1 MLNYV
6 ITAIETAIMMTI
18 MLLPEA
24 RWFFAAGLHIR
35 SYYRPSWTDSKLVS
49 FCSALPDSMTRVKCQ
64 IDKMHQLS
72 LLSPPAAFWC
82 WSSSSASPRQ
92 PWTSWGPRPPCCST
106 PVLFHLHQ
114 MPGKDKIYSIIS
126 KGEPLFKLNTFSYF
140 SLVLARVVSERVS
153 WAWIRAPSCRNCKAT
168 ISWMSVIIIITIT
181 IIEPLL

>member
-6 ITAIETAIMMTI
+6 MTAIETAIMMI
-18 MLLPEA
+18 IILLPEA

-35 SYYRPSWTDSKLVS
+35 SYYRPSWTDSKIS
-49 FCSALPDSMTRVKCQ
+49 FILLGITRVKCQ
-64 IDKMHQLS
+64 NNKMHQLTLWS
-72 LLSPPAAFWC
+72 SPAAFWC
-82 WSSSSASPRQ
+82 SSSSSASPRQ

-114 MPGKDKIYSIIS
+114 MPGKDKISIIIS

-168 ISWMSVIIIITIT
+168 ISWMSMIIIITIT